1 MPSKGPPRVKSATR
15 AALVALAL
23 GGVPASAQTP
33 DAAAEQAGGPRNILP
48 PQISVPAPLDVV
60 PLPSGDAQPGSA
72 PVEAAPA
79 PPQMPDAMP
88 EPMNFENA
96 MGRFNA
102 SASAVAVGDLG
113 TVEGPI
119 AGTLD
124 AMDGLGEDA
133 WAKSDRTTIIG
144 MMQGLPPATPSAAA
158 SLLLRKVLLT
168 AAALPPGRADR
179 SFNAL
184 RLSKLLDGGFVND
197 AAELATRVQ
206 APNNPEILQLQA
218 EAFIRAGRDFDAC
231 GDLTATRLQS
241 AERFWVQLRAYCYA
255 VNHDPALELTR
266 TVISDQGLSDP
277 AFLVLLDGLANGQAM
292 APETVAL
299 PDALHLLMLSRLSL
313 AMNAEMAVSLGLA
326 DSLMAARSAATPP
339 PLRIAAAEKLLR
351 AGALPTDLFGDILDL
366 TTFAPADLSGAP
378 ALARA
383 EPLMQG
389 LARLGAALRMTG
401 NPEQRADLIH
411 TALEIS
417 ETAGVLRQ
425 VALLFGDA
433 AATVV
438 PARGWANWSEL
449 YMRALLLAGR
459 PEAAARW
466 FNILSMNP
474 AAVADVS
481 NQLQII
487 LSFAAPTQA
496 DNLTTL
502 ALLRGLALSANPP
515 PPMPPEPPPPAVTD
529 PLSPDQALPPP
540 EPPPPLPPPPPSS
553 DALVARATLVLG
565 LYDAMTRALPM
576 EAQQSVQPLVAKMS
590 AGRRPAPALMQRIDR
605 ASLSGARGEV
615 ALGVIA
621 ALGTQGTRDLAPD
634 VVVRL
639 VRALQTAGIRDGARE
654 LALEAFLL
662 RPVTSIGPGAEIP
675 PAAPVPGGG

>member
-1 MPSKGPPRVKSATR
+1 M
-15 AALVALAL
+15 
-23 GGVPASAQTP
+23 PASAQAP
-33 DAAAEQAGGPRNILP
+33 DSAGEQPGEPRNILP

-60 PLPSGDAQPGSA
+60 PLPSGNAQPDSA
-72 PVEAAPA
+72 PVEMAPA
-79 PPQMPDAMP
+79 PMPDATP

-144 MMQGLPPATPSAAA
+144 MMQGVTSATPSAAA
-158 SLLLRKVLLT
+158 TLLLRKVLLT
-168 AAALPPGRADR
+168 PAALPPGRSDR

-184 RLSKLLDGGFVND
+184 RLSKLLDGAHVND

-231 GDLTATRLQS
+231 GDLTATRLRS
-241 AERFWVQLRAYCYA
+241 AERFWVQLRAFCYA
-255 VNHDPALELTR
+255 VNHDLPALELTR

-277 AFLVLLDGLANGQAM
+277 SFLVLLDGLANGQAA

-299 PDALHLLMLSRLSL
+299 PDALHLLMLSRLNL
-313 AMNAEMAVSLGLA
+313 PMNAEMAVSLGLA
-326 DSLMAARSAATPP
+326 DSLMAAQSAATPP

-351 AGALPTDLFGDILDL
+351 AGALPTDLFGTILDL
-366 TTFAPADLSGAP
+366 VTFAPGDLSTAS
-378 ALARA
+378 ALARG

-401 NPEQRADLIH
+401 NPEQRAELIH
-411 TALEIS
+411 VALEIG

-425 VALLFGDA
+425 VASLFGDDA
-433 AATVV
+433 AAVV
-438 PARGWANWSEL
+438 PARGWANWSDL

-474 AAVADVS
+474 AAVADIA
-481 NQLQII
+481 NQLQIT
-487 LSFAAPTQA
+487 LAFAAPTQA

-515 PPMPPEPPPPAVTD
+515 PPMPPEPPPPAVID
-529 PLSPDQALPPP
+529 PLAPDQVLPPP
-540 EPPPPLPPPPPSS
+540 EPPPPLPPLPPPSE
-553 DALVARATLVLG
+553 ALVARATLVLG

-576 EAQQSVQPLVAKMS
+576 EAQESVQPLVAKMS
-590 AGRRPAPALMQRIDR
+590 PGRRPAPALMQRIDR

-621 ALGTQGTRDLAPD
+621 ALGTQGARDLAPD

-662 RPVTSIGPGAEIP
+662 RPVTSIGMGAENL
-675 PAAPVPGGG
+675 PAAVPGGG